1 MTKRH
6 PNAVVGK
13 YHHYK
18 AKIEPEPEPTRTQI
32 ILRDNGVRMPPKNLR
47 DFTES
52 KKSGENWKVGYTPNV
67 GDASLRM
74 PHVKP
79 ESIPAYEH
87 EWQAKSHAELLNNQ
101 IRGHLESLGK
111 A

>member
-18 AKIEPEPEPTRTQI
+18 AEDDKEPELTRTQI
-32 ILRDNGVRMPPKNLR
+32 ILRDHGVKMPPKNLR

-52 KKSGENWKVGYTPNV
+52 KKSKENWKVGYTPNV